1 MIMDITNYLDRFFAR
16 ISADARISVTHIS
29 VFTAILQ
36 TAGRLRSS
44 TLSMFGFELM
54 QLAKISSGKTYYRT
68 VRELSEF
75 GYIVYEP
82 SFKKNRPSTITLP
95 EQPG

>member
-1 MIMDITNYLDRFFAR
+1 MDIGNHLDRFFAR
-16 ISADARISVTHIS
+16 ISSDARINVTHIS

-36 TAGRLRSS
+36 TAGKLETS

-54 QLAKISSGKTYYRT
+54 QMSKISSGKTYYRT

-75 GYIVYEP
+75 GYIAYEP
-82 SFKKNRPSTITLP
+82 SFNKNRPSRITLP
-95 EQPG
+95 EQNV